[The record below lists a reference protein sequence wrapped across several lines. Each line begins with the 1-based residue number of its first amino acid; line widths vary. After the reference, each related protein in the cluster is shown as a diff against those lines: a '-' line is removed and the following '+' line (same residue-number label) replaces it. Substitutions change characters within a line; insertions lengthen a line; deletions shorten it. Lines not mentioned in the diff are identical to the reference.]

1 MGMRGQVQQDTHWR
15 DLVRGIATDKLSGAG
30 ELAKKCASL
39 LITFTEQEHPLSVE
53 AVRTSVAQTAA
64 YILEAQGSMAPVVRI
79 FNDVLLAINDA
90 TAVRAAIDELR
101 RVAHES
107 IALVEH
113 ASQLVS
119 EGTLQILPSTGTI
132 LTISYSAAVAR
143 ALSLANRY
151 GYQLRV
157 VCLESRPK
165 FEGRKLAAFLSK
177 RGVDVELK
185 IDAAA
190 FDALRT
196 SDLVLVGADSLTDT
210 GVINKI
216 GTAGIAVCAKYI
228 GVNSFVVAD
237 RSKIWPA
244 ELGTAP
250 LPKQEVTEIWERVP
264 RGVNIDNKYFELTP
278 WELLAGVIT
287 ERGETTAAEIAQE
300 SRSLEV
306 SDAIKA
312 IIDTLR

>member
-1 MGMRGQVQQDTHWR
+1 MRGQVQQDTHWR
-15 DLVRGIATDKLSGAG
+15 DLVRGIATDKLSGAS
-30 ELAKKCASL
+30 ELAKKCATL
-39 LITFTEQEHPLSVE
+39 LVTYSEQEHPLSVE
-53 AVRTSVAQTAA
+53 SVRTSVAQTAA

-79 FNDVLLAINDA
+79 FNDVLLALNDA

-101 RVAHES
+101 RIAHES
-107 IALVEH
+107 IALVQH

-119 EGTLQILPSTGTI
+119 EGTLKILPSSGTI

-143 ALSLANRY
+143 ALSMANRY

-157 VCLESRPK
+157 ICLESRPK

-177 RGVDVELK
+177 RGVSVELK

-190 FDALRT
+190 YDALRT

-216 GTAGIAVCAKYI
+216 GTTGIAVCAAYV

-244 ELGTAP
+244 KIGDAP
-250 LPKQEVTEIWERVP
+250 LPKHDQTEIWERVP
-264 RGVNIDNKYFELTP
+264 RGVVIDNRYFELTP
-278 WELLAGVIT
+278 WELFAGAIT
-287 ERGETTAAEIAQE
+287 ERGETTASEIAEE

-306 SDAIKA
+306 SEAIKA
-312 IIDTLR
+312 IVDTLR